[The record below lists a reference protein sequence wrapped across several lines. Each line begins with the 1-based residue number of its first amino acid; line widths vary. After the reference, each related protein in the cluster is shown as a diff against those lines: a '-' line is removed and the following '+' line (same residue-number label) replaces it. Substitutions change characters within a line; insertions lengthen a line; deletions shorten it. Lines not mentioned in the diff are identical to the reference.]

1 MSEIFRHLRPRIGY
15 GEIARND
22 PKGGVSFLAVRDG
35 QFADYWVYICPL
47 DVPFSHK
54 SAIYHLRKNRKFGV
68 VPWGRITLDERPL
81 IQNLY
86 ESASSQEDLQTEIG
100 SIINKII
107 RTHK

>member
-1 MSEIFRHLRPRIGY
+1 MSEIFRHLRPRMGC
-15 GEIARND
+15 GENVRTD
-22 PKGGVSFLAVRDG
+22 SKGGVSFLAIRDR

-54 SAIYHLRKNRKFGV
+54 SALHHLRKSRHSGV

-107 RTHK
+107 KTYK